1 MSPQSSDTPGVIVR
15 PPVLFAGG
23 LLAGWLLEW
32 LWPLGPSG
40 FAVHAAVG
48 SIGVL
53 LILAAGVVFALA
65 ARRFRQAGT
74 NIPTNLPTTALV
86 TKGPYRYS
94 RNPIYIA
101 LTLLYAGIAVVAG
114 LWWSLPLLIPVLVIL
129 HWGVVLREERFLEK
143 KFGDAYV
150 HYRQRTRRY
159 L

>member
-1 MSPQSSDTPGVIVR
+1 MSSQSGHTPDVIAR
-15 PPVLFAGG
+15 PPLLFVGG

-40 FAVHAAVG
+40 FAMHAAVG

-53 LILAAGVVFALA
+53 MILAAGVIFALA

-101 LTLLYAGIAVVAG
+101 LALLYAGIAVVAG
-114 LWWSLPLLIPVLVIL
+114 LWWSLPLLVPVLVVL
-129 HWGVVLREERFLEK
+129 HWGVVLREERYLENR
-143 KFGDAYV
+143 FGDAYRA
-150 HYRQRTRRY
+150 YKSRTRRY